1 MLSGARLERSADLR
15 YVGQSYELGIPVHEG
30 AAEADLPT
38 ELKAAFE
45 TEHERTYGH
54 RAESDPVE
62 VVALRL
68 RASLPAPDLPLPQAV
83 ASGDKGRTR
92 SAYFGASHGWIDT
105 PVLGRGDLLSE
116 PAEGP
121 LIVEDYDSTT
131 LVPPDATGCLD
142 AWGNIVMEMA

>member
-1 MLSGARLERSADLR
+1 MLH
-15 YVGQSYELGIPVHEG
+15 YQGQIYELEVPVPAPRIDR
-30 AAEADLPT
+30 AALDALAES
-38 ELKAAFE
+38 FGR
-45 TEHERTYGH
+45 EHERTYGH